1 MAISS
6 NLTAVTNK
14 NELPP
19 INVLIVGSTG
29 SGKSSLINAIFD
41 SDVVATG
48 AVPVT
53 RGFSSNSGIA
63 YGLPVVFYDS
73 AGYGFEDLDD
83 FTNSMFSLIEKKA
96 CAGKEERI
104 HLVWLVISAVSVRIT
119 QLETHIL
126 SSLIS
131 RQIPVIIVLSKVDL
145 VSLKEKEEISSYLQN
160 FNLGQFDIISVSA
173 HPSLSLGGRFGLEG
187 LIEKTSD
194 VWSTTFPNL
203 SLQGITVSDSI
214 KMSQELLGELE
225 DWKLEA
231 KLEDAEKYFYHTKTV
246 DRILDGERLYVVGR
260 KGTGKTAICEYLV
273 SANKKHYYS
282 QKLTFK
288 SFPFNLLYSLTDT
301 GYTRPNQYITVW
313 KYFIYSVVCKM
324 LSTNPKVDRRS
335 RKKLQK
341 LFNQDL
347 RNALPKAITEWT
359 SFNFELNILGSGFA
373 VGAGKGEANNEAIG
387 IAKRVE
393 ALESFLDKN
402 LDSSTYMI
410 LFDELDEDYNN
421 VEDTQENNYI
431 SLLTSL
437 FKAVQDI
444 RARFENHNIFP
455 VVFLRDDIYN
465 LIQDSDKNKWSDYR
479 VELEWN
485 RIRLQNLLA
494 FRISK
499 ATSSNQDILPF
510 LQAWWL
516 AFTQEDIQ
524 DEHSDEKTTISTFDY
539 IAQQTYSR
547 PRDFIKYIQI
557 CSEIAL
563 ESNYSKINAA
573 TVKLAE
579 KEFSNYLKR
588 EVEDELYG
596 IMPEIKGILNIF
608 AKQRSRNL
616 KISEFIDI
624 FQSEIQ
630 QNILSVRDYRSIL
643 EILFDFSVIG
653 NVSKRQNNIIFRY
666 ENKEA
671 RLNFS
676 EDICVHSGLLKSL
689 QII

>member
-14 NELPP
+14 NALPP

-29 SGKSSLINAIFD
+29 SGKSSLINAVFD
-41 SDVVATG
+41 SDVVETG
-48 AVPVT
+48 AVLPVT
-53 RGFSSNSGIA
+53 KGFSSNSGMA

-73 AGYGFEDLDD
+73 AGYGYEVLDD
-83 FTNSMFSLIEKKA
+83 FTNPIFRLIEQKA
-96 CAGKEERI
+96 SEGKEKEI
-104 HLVWLVISAVSVRIT
+104 HLVWFVISAASVRIT

-145 VSLKEKEEISSYLQN
+145 VSLEEKEAISSHLRN
-160 FNLGQFDIISVSA
+160 FNLGQFDIIAVSA
-173 HPSLSLGGRFGLEG
+173 HPILGGQFGLDR

-194 VWSTTFPNL
+194 VWSTTFPSL
-203 SLQGITVSDSI
+203 SPQGITVSDSI
-214 KMSQELLGELE
+214 KISQELLGELE

-231 KLEDAEKYFYHTKTV
+231 KLEDAEKYFYHTKIV
-246 DRILDGERLYVVGR
+246 DRILSGERLYVIGR

-273 SANKKHYYS
+273 SVDKKHYYS

-324 LSTNPKVDRRS
+324 LSINPKVDRRS

-347 RNALPKAITEWT
+347 RNALPKALTEWT
-359 SFNFELNILGSGFA
+359 SFNFELNIIGSGFA
-373 VGAGKGEANNEAIG
+373 VGAGKAEANNETID

-421 VEDTQENNYI
+421 AEDTGENNYI

-444 RARFENHNIFP
+444 RARFENHKIFP
-455 VVFLRDDIYN
+455 IVFLRDDIYDF
-465 LIQDSDKNKWSDYR
+465 IQDSDKNKWSDYR

-485 RIRLQNLLA
+485 RIKLKNLLA

-499 ATSSNQDILPF
+499 AISSNQDILPF

-524 DEHSDEKTTISTFDY
+524 DEHSDKKNTISIFDY

-563 ESNYSKINAA
+563 ESNYSKINAT

-588 EVEDELYG
+588 EIEDELYG
-596 IMPEIKGILNIF
+596 IMPEIKRILNIF
-608 AKQRSRNL
+608 SKQRSRNL
-616 KISEFIDI
+616 KISEFLDI

-630 QNILSVRDYRSIL
+630 QNVLSTRDYRSAL

-671 RLNFS
+671 HLNFS
-676 EDICVHSGLLKSL
+676 EDICVHRGLLKSL